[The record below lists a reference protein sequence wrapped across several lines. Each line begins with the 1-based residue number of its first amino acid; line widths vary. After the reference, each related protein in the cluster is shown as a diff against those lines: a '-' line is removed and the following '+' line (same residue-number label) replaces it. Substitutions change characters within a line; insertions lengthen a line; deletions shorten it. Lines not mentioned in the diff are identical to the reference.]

1 MNYNYPQS
9 DLPANLVCEPI
20 SSWGGSWTQEKLDA
34 FEKYVNAYLTI
45 MNKHRDKNHW
55 KLIYFDGFAGSGSR
69 GEIKKEESELLIEL
83 FDKTY
88 IKQEEFTQRF

>member
-34 FEKYVNAYLTI
+34 FEKYVNACASNNETALKI
-45 MNKHRDKNHW
+45 AKDI
-55 KLIYFDGFAGSGSR
+55 IY
-69 GEIKKEESELLIEL
+69 KKQGI
-83 FDKTY
+83 
-88 IKQEEFTQRF
+88 